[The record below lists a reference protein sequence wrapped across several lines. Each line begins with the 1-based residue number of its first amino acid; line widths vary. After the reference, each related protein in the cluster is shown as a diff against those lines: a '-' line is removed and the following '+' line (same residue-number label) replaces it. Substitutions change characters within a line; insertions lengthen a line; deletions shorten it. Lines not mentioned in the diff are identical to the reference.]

1 MYMVSNHKYTTI
13 FSSTDENINEIQTN
27 LVSLVEQEM
36 PTFPE
41 YLTSSRFLTGFV
53 LFDI

>member
-1 MYMVSNHKYTTI
+1 MKI
-13 FSSTDENINEIQTN
+13 FNENQIN

-41 YLTSSRFLTGFV
+41 YLTSSRF
-53 LFDI
+53 

>member
-1 MYMVSNHKYTTI
+1 MKI
-13 FSSTDENINEIQTN
+13 FNENQTN